1 MTTPGTKPRR
11 PKAGP
16 GSIRARSRPAV
27 AAAILFFGLTALAFG
42 MTLSVSLG
50 AKDIDWATVWS
61 AIFRFDPNVTEHQ
74 VIQALRLPR
83 VLAGA
88 MVGASLAVAGA
99 IMQGLTRNPLA
110 DSGLLGLNAGAGLAL
125 AVCFAFFPETP
136 FLQLMVY
143 SFLGAAFGALMV
155 FGIASLSMEGL
166 TPMRL
171 TLAGAAVGALLTA
184 ISQGIALHYRV
195 GQDLTF
201 WYAGGV
207 AGTRW
212 DQVELMFPWVAAG
225 LIGACLLSRA
235 ITLLSFGDEVAIG
248 LGLRIRPVKAAALV
262 VVLLLAGVSVA
273 VAGAISFVGLLIPH
287 MTRALVG
294 ADYRWIIPC
303 SAVLGALLM
312 VVADL
317 GARTIN
323 MNVETPVGALI
334 ALLGVPFFLYLVRRE
349 RRGMA

>member
-303 SAVLGALLM
+303 SAVLGALLV